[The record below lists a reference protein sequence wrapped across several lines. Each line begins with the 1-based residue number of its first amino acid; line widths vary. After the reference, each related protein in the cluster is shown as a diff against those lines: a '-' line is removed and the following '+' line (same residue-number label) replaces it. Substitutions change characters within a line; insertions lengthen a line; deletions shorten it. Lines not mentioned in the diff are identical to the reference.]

1 MMHDFPTPDDIFE
14 ELADKTAVQ
23 IDRLAPVAF
32 DNAFRELV
40 RYHRF
45 LLALNTS
52 RTPDGAPFSYA
63 ELTGDAWN
71 APHRQWIAQY
81 RRLFERA
88 MDQLPNDDHFI
99 RSLSYAPS
107 KLLPR
112 PGDPE
117 LTPNVVNGILDLGPI
132 MVHRIEAWVT
142 KRTTISV
149 PEGQAAE
156 PRLTLAGSDAN

>member
-117 LTPNVVNGILDLGPI
+117 LTPMLLTVFSIWDRSWFIGSRPGSRSARRFRCRKGRPRSLG
-132 MVHRIEAWVT
+132 
-142 KRTTISV
+142 
-149 PEGQAAE
+149 
-156 PRLTLAGSDAN
+156 